1 MKACNKF
8 EELFI
13 LDDEKQL
20 LEHIMSC
27 EDCRKEY
34 EQMKA
39 VSGLIQE
46 AKPFI
51 KRRQRELR
59 KMSAVMV
66 AGMFIIGL
74 TSFAFVN
81 YMPEYKYETAI
92 SSEMYPVDEY
102 GLVELY

>member
-34 EQMKA
+34 EEMKA
-39 VSGLIQE
+39 VTSLIQE
-46 AKPFI
+46 
-51 KRRQRELR
+51 
-59 KMSAVMV
+59 S
-66 AGMFIIGL
+66 
-74 TSFAFVN
+74 
-81 YMPEYKYETAI
+81 
-92 SSEMYPVDEY
+92 SSEGNSEY
-102 GLVELY
+102 RKPLRGSCCQAE

>member
-13 LDDEKQL
+13 QDDEKQL

-34 EQMKA
+34 EQMNA
-39 VSGLIQE
+39 VSALIKE
-46 AKPFI
+46 AKPYI
-51 KRRQRELR
+51 KRKQREYL

-66 AGMFIIGL
+66 AGMLIIGL
-74 TSFAFVN
+74 TSFTFIN
-81 YMPEYKYETAI
+81 YMPTYKYETAI
-92 SSEMYPVDEY
+92 SSDVYPVDEY

>member
-13 LDDEKQL
+13 LDDDKQL
-20 LEHIMSC
+20 LEHIESC

-34 EQMKA
+34 EQMEA
-39 VSGLIQE
+39 VSALIKE

-51 KRRQRELR
+51 KRKQREYM
-59 KMSAVMV
+59 KMSAVIA
-66 AGMFIIGL
+66 AGMLIIGI
-74 TSFAFVN
+74 TSFAFMN
-81 YMPEYKYETAI
+81 YMPTYKYETAI